1 MTPLYSM
8 TGFGKKVLQLPGKKI
23 SIEMKS
29 LNSKQADINLRL
41 PSLYRS
47 KEGDIRQLISESL
60 IRGKIDCNINVE
72 ITGIE
77 SAPRINMELAE
88 GYLKQLKQLSDSTG
102 TSGDILGSV
111 MRLPDVLQSAQDEL
125 GDEEWKLLEQGL
137 LGTLEA
143 LKEFRASEG
152 SRLAEDLQLRLQNIE
167 EAQAKIVPLEEERR
181 QRVKDKLMRS
191 LEQLKSDVDQER
203 FEQELIYYLEKY
215 DITEEKVRLSSHIQ
229 YFRELMEEGN
239 MVGKKLGFVSQEIG
253 REINTLGSKA
263 NHAEMQRLV
272 VEMKDELEKIKEQAL
287 NIL

>member
-88 GYLKQLKQLSDSTG
+88 GYLKQLEQ
-102 TSGDILGSV
+102 ILESRELV
-111 MRLPDVLQSAQDEL
+111 KVNIQKNSFLDTKEAANEVAKSLQA
-125 GDEEWKLLEQGL
+125 
-137 LGTLEA
+137 
-143 LKEFRASEG
+143 EFVQAIGRKFVIY
-152 SRLAEDLQLRLQNIE
+152 R
-167 EAQAKIVPLEEERR
+167 EAQEDPVI
-181 QRVKDKLMRS
+181 
-191 LEQLKSDVDQER
+191 
-203 FEQELIYYLEKY
+203 ELP
-215 DITEEKVRLSSHIQ
+215 R
-229 YFRELMEEGN
+229 
-239 MVGKKLGFVSQEIG
+239 
-253 REINTLGSKA
+253 
-263 NHAEMQRLV
+263 
-272 VEMKDELEKIKEQAL
+272 
-287 NIL
+287 

>member
-88 GYLKQLKQLSDSTG
+88 GYLKQLKQLRDATG
-102 TSGDILGSV
+102 TSGDLLGSV
-111 MRLPDVLQSAQDEL
+111 MRLPDVLLSAQDEL
-125 GDEEWKLLEQGL
+125 GDEEWKVLEQGL
-137 LGTLEA
+137 LNTLDA

-152 SRLAEDLQLRLQNIE
+152 SRLAEDLQL
-167 EAQAKIVPLEEERR
+167 
-181 QRVKDKLMRS
+181 
-191 LEQLKSDVDQER
+191 
-203 FEQELIYYLEKY
+203 
-215 DITEEKVRLSSHIQ
+215 
-229 YFRELMEEGN
+229 
-239 MVGKKLGFVSQEIG
+239 
-253 REINTLGSKA
+253 
-263 NHAEMQRLV
+263 LV
-272 VEMKDELEKIKEQAL
+272 ILLWMKRKT
-287 NIL
+287 